1 MYPST
6 NLSTGNRTRKQLLV
20 WFFVAGAMV
29 AVAVNS
35 GRQSIAASATADAAE
50 ITADAEKPAEPT
62 QGSATEPQDKG
73 ADKPAQGQPRAEAK
87 TQAAAAKVEAQAVA
101 GSVSDDGRITSLTF
115 KTDWGI
121 RDALQFLGASYRRNI
136 VPSSKVDGALT
147 VTSLYNVTFD
157 EALSAILGCGFK
169 YEQDGNFIRVYTEDE
184 YKKLKENP
192 ERMIYKVFT
201 LYYISAAEAKK
212 LVMPVLS
219 ANNKMEVTS
228 AAITDFPTGES
239 ISKVSGGGDATAMN
253 DTIIIHDYPENIV
266 EAEKVL
272 KAVDARPKQVLI
284 EATILS
290 VTLTEDMQFGVDWQ
304 RLQGAVT
311 SISGLTSGTD
321 STFWKFGGTSQVTKT
336 GGMTIAVAH
345 NDIGAFIR
353 AVEEVS
359 DVTVLANPKILA
371 VNKQLGQVYIGKK
384 LGYKSQTTQTEISTT
399 EQVNFLDTG
408 TKLSFRPYIADDGY
422 IRMDIHPKD
431 SSGALNAQNVPDE
444 TSAELVTNIMVRDG
458 QTIVIGGLFRDKVT
472 MKKTQIPILGDLPMV
487 GGAFR
492 GTADG
497 VERQE
502 VMVLLTPHII
512 EEPSETGGQARAED
526 VDRKRF
532 GATEELQPI
541 GRVALAEDYYA
552 KAVKFHVAGDKK
564 SALKNL
570 SIVLRIQPAHL
581 EALRLKEKILTGTSP
596 SERKKLER
604 VMLRDI
610 EHEDAGNWTKR

>member
-6 NLSTGNRTRKQLLV
+6 NLSTGKRTRKQLLV

-29 AVAVNS
+29 AVAVNG
-35 GRQSIAASATADAAE
+35 GRQSIAASATANAAE
-50 ITADAEKPAEPT
+50 IAADAEKAAEPA
-62 QGSATEPQDKG
+62 QGSSTEPQDKG

-87 TQAAAAKVEAQAVA
+87 TEAPAAKVESQAVA

-157 EALSAILGCGFK
+157 EALSAILGCGFR
-169 YEQDGNFIRVYTEDE
+169 YQQDGSFIRVYTEDE

-212 LVMPVLS
+212 LVTPVLS
-219 ANNKMEVTS
+219 ANTKVEVTT

-239 ISKVSGGGDATAMN
+239 ISKVTGGGDNTAMN

-290 VTLTEDMQFGVDWQ
+290 VTLTEDMQFGIDWQ
-304 RLQGAVT
+304 QIQTAVT
-311 SISGLTSGTD
+311 GISGVSR
-321 STFWKFGGTSQVTKT
+321 STEFFKFAGTSQVTKT
-336 GGMTIAVAH
+336 GGMTVAVAH
-345 NDIGAFIR
+345 DDVGAFIR

-359 DVTVLANPKILA
+359 HVTVLANPKILA

-444 TSAELVTNIMVRDG
+444 TSAELVTNIIVRDG

-472 MKKTQIPILGDLPMV
+472 TKKTQIPVLGDLPVV

-541 GRVALAEDYYA
+541 GRIALAEDYYA

-570 SIVLRIQPAHL
+570 SIALRIQPAHL
-581 EALRLKEKILTGTSP
+581 EALRLKEKILTGAKP
-596 SERKKLER
+596 AERKKLER
-604 VMLRDI
+604 VMLSDI